1 MFREG
6 LYKKSNVGKTKDKT
20 RLRTMTSRN
29 EKKNQM
35 GMMRRGIEMDQ
46 LSDEE
51 KFEDKPSKV
60 KGSDRLKRLEE
71 YRKQKEVQKVKDA
84 QNKKPP
90 FRIGAYHGFGNV
102 GAMGKKFAK
111 SKKLILTLFFWVFFR
126 KTSVEHQKVN
136 EEKRSFCL
144 QRQQNDQ

>member
-51 KFEDKPSKV
+51 KLEDKQPKV

-90 FRIGAYHGFGNV
+90 FRVGAYHGFGNV

-111 SKKLILTLFFWVFFR
+111 SKK
-126 KTSVEHQKVN
+126 
-136 EEKRSFCL
+136 
-144 QRQQNDQ
+144 